1 MSTTHSDHESSENTP
16 ASSST
21 GSGIE
26 GWINRLI
33 GYVTS
38 QIRTFVAFL
47 FFVFTLGAILGILI
61 MYKAPQYAGLL
72 VLAPAVMGLLAYYNT
87 VVAIVLFILFG
98 LMISIL

>member
-1 MSTTHSDHESSENTP
+1 MSDAHLDHGSTGPTP

-26 GWINRLI
+26 GWVSKLI
-33 GYVTS
+33 TYVTS

-47 FFVFTLGAILGILI
+47 FFVFTLGAVLGILI

-72 VLAPAVMGLLAYYNT
+72 VLAPAIMGLLAYYNT
-87 VVAIVLFILFG
+87 TIAVVLFILFG